1 MPGVQQIVTSSTL
14 FKNSSRDFPGGL
26 AVKNRPSNAGDLG
39 LIPGQATE
47 TPHGVLQLRPNSA
60 KNK

>member
-1 MPGVQQIVTSSTL
+1 M
-14 FKNSSRDFPGGL
+14 KNAVRLLKEWYLLNGFPGG
-26 AVKNRPSNAGDLG
+26 AVVKNLPSNAGDLG
-39 LIPGQATE
+39 LIPGQGTE